1 MIYTEFTA
9 GNKDYKLRLNTRAV
23 IALEKIIGCNPLS
36 IFIGPNG
43 GERVPEITEMVAIL
57 HASLQAYEHGITLND
72 TYDIFDAYLD
82 DGHTPLDFVAV
93 IMEVYKVAGI
103 MPRDKE
109 TTEKN

>member
-23 IALEKIIGCNPLS
+23 IALEKNIGCNPLS

-43 GERVPEITEMVAIL
+43 GERVPAITEMVAIL